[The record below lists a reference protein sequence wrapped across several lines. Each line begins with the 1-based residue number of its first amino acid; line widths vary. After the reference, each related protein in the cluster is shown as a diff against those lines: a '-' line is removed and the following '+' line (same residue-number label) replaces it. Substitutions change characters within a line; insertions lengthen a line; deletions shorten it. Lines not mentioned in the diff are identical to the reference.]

1 MPHFFPRIETYTKR
15 GIQELFGTL
24 QILVDFVVI
33 FIVEL
38 ARFLF
43 KQFGRKLLGGVI
55 IVFGDSFLKPLLSV
69 SFNNIIQPL
78 FILVWNM
85 MHVFRKLIEPVLLLT
100 REIFSQFAMLLRSF
114 RLVDWFAS
122 NKEGPVVKNV

>member
-1 MPHFFPRIETYTKR
+1 MI
-15 GIQELFGTL
+15 
-24 QILVDFVVI
+24 FV
-33 FIVEL
+33 VEL

-55 IVFGDSFLKPLLSV
+55 IVFGDSFLKPLLAV

-85 MHVFRKLIEPVLLLT
+85 MHVFRKLIEPALLLT
-100 REIFSQFAMLLRSF
+100 REIFSQLAMLLRSL

-122 NKEGPVVKNV
+122 SKESPVVKDV